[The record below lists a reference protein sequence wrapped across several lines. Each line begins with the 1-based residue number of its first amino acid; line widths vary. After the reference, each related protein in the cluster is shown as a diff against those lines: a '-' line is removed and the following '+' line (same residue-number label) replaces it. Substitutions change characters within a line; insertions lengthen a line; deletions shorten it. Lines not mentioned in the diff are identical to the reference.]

1 MSRKDTKNAPAKND
15 DSIIEVMVVNN
26 FLDSTDNDKFI
37 EADHP
42 YKTTKE
48 RAEHLVNLGYAK
60 YIEDD
65 NTSDDSNDNATTTNV
80 DDANVVDDGTNVN
93 DTSDA
98 NDEASNTDDATTTDA
113 EDTNTNVDAT
123 TTDDESDTND
133 NPNADDPNVP
143 NE

>member
-48 RAEHLVNLGYAK
+48 RAEHLVNLGYVK

-65 NTSDDSNDNATTTNV
+65 NTSDDSNDDATTTNV
-80 DDANVVDDGTNVN
+80 DTNVVDDGTNVN
-93 DTSDA
+93 DTSDTD
-98 NDEASNTDDATTTDA
+98 DEASNTDDAT
-113 EDTNTNVDAT
+113 N
-123 TTDDESDTND
+123 TDDESDTND